1 MTVTHLKFSTPVA
14 FPEREKTNAMAYIE
28 MILNRVIVRTLT
40 QELYR
45 IYTFLMPTTFI
56 WNNQRFSPKELVDL
70 QEVPGYV
77 TGVQKVVKFW
87 LSDAEFLAMSTS
99 GSTGVPKV
107 WHHPR
112 ARLAQSAQ
120 ATLEHFNLDPGA
132 VAVLGLPA
140 DRIGGAMMVIRALI
154 GGLELHLV
162 EPKISLDLPR
172 TTIDFIPL
180 TVPQF
185 QQLIWH
191 EGIRKVLL
199 GGSAAPVAQCPEG
212 TEVYVGYGMT
222 ETASHVAVRSLE
234 DEVYRAVGSTRF
246 SVNADGALVVRSPHL
261 GIEELV
267 TNDAAILHND
277 RAFTLEGRLDF
288 AINSGGIKIHPEQWE
303 QALAAEG
310 IRAAIAPIEDEVFG
324 QLPVLVLSD
333 QGQLTQAKALL
344 QEWPKNQR
352 PKHYLWLSAWPE
364 VAGGKLDRRG
374 LALWVK
380 SHQDRLCPL

>member
-1 MTVTHLKFSTPVA
+1 MA

-56 WNNQRFSPKELVDL
+56 WNNQRFLPGELVDL
-70 QEVPGYV
+70 QEVPV
-77 TGVQKVVKFW
+77 HIAGVQKVVKFW
-87 LSDAEFLAMSTS
+87 LSDAEFLPMSTS

-112 ARLAQSAQ
+112 ARLLHSAQ
-120 ATLEHFNLDPGA
+120 ATLEHFGLDPGA

-140 DRIGGAMMVIRALI
+140 DGIGGAMMVIRALV
-154 GGLELHLV
+154 GTLELHLV
-162 EPKISLDLPR
+162 EPKISLDLPPN
-172 TTIDFIPL
+172 TIDFIPL

-185 QQLIWH
+185 QHFPWQV
-191 EGIRKVLL
+191 GIKKVLL
-199 GGSAAPVAQCPEG
+199 GGSTAPIAQCPEG

-222 ETASHVAVRSLE
+222 ETASHVAVRALDE
-234 DEVYRAVGSTRF
+234 EVYRAVGSTRF

-277 RAFTLEGRLDF
+277 RAFTIEGRLDF

-303 QALAAEG
+303 HALAAEG
-310 IRAAIAPIEDEVFG
+310 IRSVIAPIEDEVFG

-333 QGQLTQAKALL
+333 QGQIQQARALL
-344 QEWPKNQR
+344 KEWPKNHR
-352 PKHYLWLSAWPE
+352 PKHYLWLAEWPE
-364 VAGGKLDRRG
+364 VAGGKLDRRD

-380 SHQDRLCPL
+380 SHRDRLCPL

>member
-1 MTVTHLKFSTPVA
+1 
-14 FPEREKTNAMAYIE
+14 
-28 MILNRVIVRTLT
+28 
-40 QELYR
+40 
-45 IYTFLMPTTFI
+45 MPTTFI
-56 WNNQRFSPKELVDL
+56 WNNQRFSPLELVDL
-70 QEVPGYV
+70 QEVPTFV
-77 TGVQKVVKFW
+77 AGVQKVVKFW
-87 LSDAEFLAMSTS
+87 LSEAEFLPMSTS

-120 ATLEHFNLDPGA
+120 ATLEHFGLAPGA

-140 DRIGGAMMVIRALI
+140 DRIGGAMMVIRALV
-154 GGLELHLV
+154 GALELHLV
-162 EPKISLDLPR
+162 EPKITLDLPR

-185 QQLIWH
+185 QQLTWQ
-191 EGIRKVLL
+191 EGIKKVLL
-199 GGSAAPVAQCPEG
+199 GGSAAPVAPSPEG

-267 TNDAAILHND
+267 TNDAAVIHND

-303 QALAAEG
+303 QAFAAEG

-324 QLPVLVLSD
+324 QLPVLILSNE
-333 QGQLTQAKALL
+333 GQIAQASAIVKG
-344 QEWPKNQR
+344 WPKNQR
-352 PKHYLWLSAWPE
+352 PKHYLLLAQWPE

>member
-56 WNNQRFSPKELVDL
+56 WNNQRFSPEEIVDL

-120 ATLEHFNLDPGA
+120 ATLDHFGLDPGA

-140 DRIGGAMMVIRALI
+140 DRIGGAMMVIRALV
-154 GGLELHLV
+154 GTLELHLV

-199 GGSAAPVAQCPEG
+199 GGSAAPVAQCAEG

-246 SVNADGALVVRSPHL
+246 SVNEDGALVVRSPHL

-277 RAFTLEGRLDF
+277 HAFTLEGRLDF

-324 QLPVLVLSD
+324 QLPVLILSD

>member
-1 MTVTHLKFSTPVA
+1 MA

-28 MILNRVIVRTLT
+28 MILNLVIVRTLK

-45 IYTFLMPTTFI
+45 IYTFLMPTIFI
-56 WNNQRFSPKELVDL
+56 WNNQRFSPEELVDL
-70 QEVPGYV
+70 QEVTTHV
-77 TGVQKVVKFW
+77 AGVQKVVKFW
-87 LSDAEFLAMSTS
+87 LSEAEFLPMSTS

-107 WHHPR
+107 WYHPR
-112 ARLAQSAQ
+112 VRLAQSAQ
-120 ATLEHFNLDPGA
+120 ATLEHFGLDPGA

-140 DRIGGAMMVIRALI
+140 DRIGGAMMVIRALV
-154 GGLELHLV
+154 GTLELHLV

-185 QQLIWH
+185 QSLPWQ
-191 EGIRKVLL
+191 EGIKTVLL
-199 GGSAAPVAQCPEG
+199 GGSAAPVAQCPKG

-222 ETASHVAVRSLE
+222 ETASHVAVRALD

-267 TNDAAILHND
+267 TNDAAVLHND
-277 RAFTLEGRLDF
+277 SEFTIEGRLDF

-303 QALAAEG
+303 QALAADG
-310 IRAAIAPIEDEVFG
+310 ICAAIVPIEDEVFG

-333 QGQLTQAKALL
+333 EGQIEQVRTLHNQ
-344 QEWPKNQR
+344 WPKNQR
-352 PKHYLWLSAWPE
+352 PKHYLLLEEWPE
-364 VAGGKLDRRG
+364 VATGKLDRGG

-380 SHQDRLCPL
+380 SHRDRLCPL

>member
-1 MTVTHLKFSTPVA
+1 VA

-56 WNNQRFSPKELVDL
+56 WNNQRFSPEELVDL
-70 QEVPGYV
+70 QEVPVFIVGI
-77 TGVQKVVKFW
+77 QKVVKFW
-87 LSDAEFLAMSTS
+87 LSEAEFLPMSTS

-112 ARLAQSAQ
+112 VRLAQSAQ
-120 ATLEHFNLDPGA
+120 ATLEHFGLAPGA

-140 DRIGGAMMVIRALI
+140 DRIGGAMMVIRALV
-154 GGLELHLV
+154 GSLELHLV
-162 EPKISLDLPR
+162 ESKITLDLPR

-185 QQLIWH
+185 QHLSWQ
-191 EGIRKVLL
+191 EGIKKVLL
-199 GGSAAPVAQCPEG
+199 GGSAAPVAPSPEG

-222 ETASHVAVRSLE
+222 ETASHVAVRALE
-234 DEVYRAVGSTRF
+234 DEMYRAVGSTRF
-246 SVNADGALVVRSPHL
+246 SVNMDGALVVRSPHL

-267 TNDAAILHND
+267 TNDAAVIHND
-277 RAFTLEGRLDF
+277 RAFTIEGRLDF
-288 AINSGGIKIHPEQWE
+288 AINSGGIKIHPEHWE

-310 IRAAIAPIEDEVFG
+310 IRAAVAPLEDEVFG
-324 QLPVLVLSD
+324 QLPVLILSN
-333 QGQLTQAKALL
+333 QGQIAQASELVKA
-344 QEWPKNQR
+344 WPKNQR
-352 PKHYLWLSAWPE
+352 PKHYLLLAEWPE

>member
-1 MTVTHLKFSTPVA
+1 VTHLKFSTPVA

-56 WNNQRFSPKELVDL
+56 WNNQRFSPQELVDL
-70 QEVPGYV
+70 QEVPVFIVGI
-77 TGVQKVVKFW
+77 QKVVKFW
-87 LSDAEFLAMSTS
+87 LSEAEFLPMSTS

-112 ARLAQSAQ
+112 VRLAQSAQ
-120 ATLEHFNLDPGA
+120 ATLEHFGLAPGA

-140 DRIGGAMMVIRALI
+140 DRIGGAMMVIRALV
-154 GGLELHLV
+154 GSLELHLV
-162 EPKISLDLPR
+162 EPKITLDLPR

-185 QQLIWH
+185 QHLSWQ
-191 EGIRKVLL
+191 EGIKKVLL
-199 GGSAAPVAQCPEG
+199 GGSAAPVAPSPEG

-222 ETASHVAVRSLE
+222 ETASHVAVRALE
-234 DEVYRAVGSTRF
+234 DEMYRAVGSTRF
-246 SVNADGALVVRSPHL
+246 SVNMDGALVVRSPHL

-267 TNDAAILHND
+267 TNDAAVIHND
-277 RAFTLEGRLDF
+277 RAFTIEGRLDF
-288 AINSGGIKIHPEQWE
+288 AINSGGIKIHPEHWE

-310 IRAAIAPIEDEVFG
+310 IRAAVAPLEDEVFG
-324 QLPVLVLSD
+324 QLPVLILSN
-333 QGQLTQAKALL
+333 QGQIAQASALVKA
-344 QEWPKNQR
+344 WPKNQR
-352 PKHYLWLSAWPE
+352 PKHYLLLAEWPE

>member
-1 MTVTHLKFSTPVA
+1 MA

-28 MILNRVIVRTLT
+28 MILNLVIVRTLT

-45 IYTFLMPTTFI
+45 IYTFSMPTIFI
-56 WNNQRFSPKELVDL
+56 WNNQRFSPREIIEL
-70 QEVPGYV
+70 QEVPAHV
-77 TGVQKVVKFW
+77 EGVQKVVEFW
-87 LSDAEFLAMSTS
+87 LSEAELLPMSTS
-99 GSTGVPKV
+99 GSTGGPKV

-112 ARLAQSAQ
+112 GRLAQSAQ
-120 ATLEHFNLDPGA
+120 ATLEHFGLGPGA

-140 DRIGGAMMVIRALI
+140 DRIGGAMMVIRALV
-154 GGLELHLV
+154 GDLELHLV

-185 QQLIWH
+185 QQLTWQ

-199 GGSAAPVAQCPEG
+199 GGSAAPVAQCSEG
-212 TEVYVGYGMT
+212 TKVYVGYGMT
-222 ETASHVAVRSLE
+222 ETASHVAVRTLDE
-234 DEVYRAVGSTRF
+234 DVYLAVGSTRF
-246 SVNADGALVVRSPHL
+246 SVNTDGALVVRSPHL

-267 TNDAAILHND
+267 TNDAAVLHND
-277 RAFTLEGRLDF
+277 RAFTIEGRLDF
-288 AINSGGIKIHPEQWE
+288 VINSGGIKIHPEQWE
-303 QALAAEG
+303 QGLAAEG

-324 QLPVLVLSD
+324 QLPVLIISD
-333 QGQLTQAKALL
+333 QGQIQQARELL
-344 QEWPKNQR
+344 QEWPKNQC
-352 PKHYLWLSAWPE
+352 PKHYLLLAEWPV

>member
-1 MTVTHLKFSTPVA
+1 M
-14 FPEREKTNAMAYIE
+14 
-28 MILNRVIVRTLT
+28 
-40 QELYR
+40 Q
-45 IYTFLMPTTFI
+45 TTFI
-56 WNNQRFSPKELVDL
+56 WNNQRFSPVELIDL
-70 QEVPGYV
+70 QEVKAYV
-77 TGVQKVVKFW
+77 LGVQKVVKFW
-87 LSDAEFLAMSTS
+87 LSDAEFLPMSTS

-120 ATLEHFNLDPGA
+120 ATLEHFGLDPGA

-140 DRIGGAMMVIRALI
+140 DRIGGAMMVIRALV
-154 GGLELHLV
+154 GALELHLV

-185 QQLIWH
+185 QHLPWQ
-191 EGIRKVLL
+191 EGIKKVLL
-199 GGSAAPVAQCPEG
+199 GGSAAPVMQCPEG

-222 ETASHVAVRSLE
+222 ETASHVAVRALDE
-234 DEVYRAVGSTRF
+234 EVYQAVGSTRF

-267 TNDAAILHND
+267 TNDAAVLHND
-277 RAFTLEGRLDF
+277 SAFTIEGRLDF
-288 AINSGGIKIHPEQWE
+288 AINSGGIKMHPEQWE
-303 QALAAEG
+303 QMLAAQG
-310 IRAAIAPIEDEVFG
+310 IRAVIAPIEDEVFG
-324 QLPVLVLSD
+324 QLPVLVLSE
-333 QGQLTQAKALL
+333 QGQIQQARALL

-352 PKHYLWLSAWPE
+352 PNHFLLLEEWPE

-374 LALWVK
+374 LILWIK
-380 SHQDRLCPL
+380 SHQDRLCPF

>member
-1 MTVTHLKFSTPVA
+1 
-14 FPEREKTNAMAYIE
+14 MAYIE
-28 MILNRVIVRTLT
+28 MILNRVIVRTPT

-45 IYTFLMPTTFI
+45 INTFLMPTTFI
-56 WNNQRFSPKELVDL
+56 WNNQRFTPMELVDL

-87 LSDAEFLAMSTS
+87 LSDAEFLAISTS

-120 ATLEHFNLDPGA
+120 ATLQHFGLDPGA

-140 DRIGGAMMVIRALI
+140 DRIGGAMMVIRALV
-154 GGLELHLV
+154 GALELHLV

-185 QQLIWH
+185 QQLTWH
-191 EGIRKVLL
+191 EGIKKVLL
-199 GGSAAPVAQCPEG
+199 GGSAAPVGQCPEG

-222 ETASHVAVRSLE
+222 ETASHVAVRALE

-246 SVNADGALVVRSPHL
+246 SMNADGALVVRSPHL

-267 TNDAAILHND
+267 TNDAAILHNE
-277 RAFTLEGRLDF
+277 RAFTIEGRLDF

-310 IRAAIAPIEDEVFG
+310 IRAAIAPTEDEFFG
-324 QLPVLVLSD
+324 QLPVLILSD
-333 QGQLTQAKALL
+333 QGQLTQAKAILKK
-344 QEWPKNQR
+344 WPKSQR

-374 LALWVK
+374 LTLWVK

>member
-1 MTVTHLKFSTPVA
+1 VTHLKFSTPVA

-56 WNNQRFSPKELVDL
+56 WNNQRFSPQELVDL
-70 QEVPGYV
+70 QEVPVFIVGI
-77 TGVQKVVKFW
+77 QKVVKFW
-87 LSDAEFLAMSTS
+87 LSEAEFLPMSTS

-112 ARLAQSAQ
+112 VRLAQSAQ
-120 ATLEHFNLDPGA
+120 ATLEHFGLAPGA

-140 DRIGGAMMVIRALI
+140 DRIGGAMMVIRALV
-154 GGLELHLV
+154 GSLELHLV
-162 EPKISLDLPR
+162 ESKITLDLPR

-185 QQLIWH
+185 QHLSWQ
-191 EGIRKVLL
+191 EGIKKVLL
-199 GGSAAPVAQCPEG
+199 GGSAAPVAPSPEG

-222 ETASHVAVRSLE
+222 ETASHVAVRALE
-234 DEVYRAVGSTRF
+234 DEMYRAVGSTRF
-246 SVNADGALVVRSPHL
+246 SVNMDGALVVRSPHL

-267 TNDAAILHND
+267 TNDAAVIHND
-277 RAFTLEGRLDF
+277 RAFTIEGRLDF
-288 AINSGGIKIHPEQWE
+288 AINSGGIKIHPEHWE

-310 IRAAIAPIEDEVFG
+310 IRAAVAPLEDEVFG
-324 QLPVLVLSD
+324 QLPVLILSN
-333 QGQLTQAKALL
+333 QGQIAQASALVKA
-344 QEWPKNQR
+344 WPKNQR
-352 PKHYLWLSAWPE
+352 PKHYLLLAEWPE

>member
-1 MTVTHLKFSTPVA
+1 
-14 FPEREKTNAMAYIE
+14 
-28 MILNRVIVRTLT
+28 
-40 QELYR
+40 
-45 IYTFLMPTTFI
+45 MPTTFI
-56 WNNQRFSPKELVDL
+56 WNNQRFSPEELVDL
-70 QEVPGYV
+70 QEVTAHV
-77 TGVQKVVKFW
+77 AGVQKVVKYW
-87 LSDAEFLAMSTS
+87 LSEAEFLPMSTS
-99 GSTGVPKV
+99 GSTGLPKV
-107 WHHPR
+107 WYHPR
-112 ARLAQSAQ
+112 VRLAQSAQ
-120 ATLEHFNLDPGA
+120 ATLEHFGLDPGA
-132 VAVLGLPA
+132 VAVLGLPV
-140 DRIGGAMMVIRALI
+140 DRIGGAMMVIRALV
-154 GGLELHLV
+154 GTLELHLV

-185 QQLIWH
+185 QSLQWQ
-191 EGIRKVLL
+191 EGIKTVLL
-199 GGSAAPVAQCPEG
+199 GGSAAPVGQSPEG

-267 TNDAAILHND
+267 TNDAVILHND
-277 RAFTLEGRLDF
+277 REFTIEGRLDF

-333 QGQLTQAKALL
+333 EGQIEQVRTLHNQ
-344 QEWPKNQR
+344 WPKNQR
-352 PKHYLWLSAWPE
+352 PKHYLLLEEWPE
-364 VAGGKLDRRG
+364 VAIGKLDRGG

-380 SHQDRLCPL
+380 SHRDRLCPL